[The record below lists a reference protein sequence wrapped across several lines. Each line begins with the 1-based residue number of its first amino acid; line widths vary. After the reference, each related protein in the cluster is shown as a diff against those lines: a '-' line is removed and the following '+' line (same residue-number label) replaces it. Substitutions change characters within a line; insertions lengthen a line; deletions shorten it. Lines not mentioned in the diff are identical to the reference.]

1 MTSNQLRTSFLDF
14 FKAHGHT
21 VVPSSSL
28 VPEDD
33 PTLLFAN
40 AGMNQFKKIFLGQEK
55 RAYTRAAS
63 AQKCLRVS
71 GKHNDLEE
79 VGKDGRHHTF
89 FEMLGNWSFGDYYK
103 AEAIEWAWE
112 YLTKVLGLS
121 QDRLW
126 ASVFRDDDEAAELWP
141 KATAISKEKVR
152 RFDEKENFWE
162 MGETGPCGP
171 CSEIHYDL
179 TQKPCSPNC
188 GPNCSCGRFTEI
200 WNLVFIQYER
210 DSKGQLH
217 PLTEKHVDTGM
228 GFERLASLMQSVSS
242 NYEIDLFMPIIRH
255 TESLSGLSF
264 GGEHDTSFRVI
275 ADHIRALGFTIADG
289 AIPSNEGRGYVL
301 RRILRR
307 AARHGRVLGLRE
319 PFLHRLMSALQETMG
334 KAYPELVSRRE
345 HIALVVKSEEERFNE
360 TLDIG
365 LDLFERVAKEAQAKG
380 QKVIP
385 GSEVFKLYDTYGFPV
400 DLTQVMAEEKGLA
413 LDLSGY
419 EREMEGQRERARSAA
434 KFYQKAVEDV
444 NMLSVSGE
452 DSLNSRFVGYDNDE
466 AKTHISKVYANEE
479 KDELVGLVLSETP
492 FYAESGGQVNDHGII
507 IGRDFHW
514 EVLSLLRKDG
524 DVIHLGKFV
533 IPSEGEARKKRLW
546 VSLPGQ
552 VVTAKIT
559 ASRRRATERNHTAT
573 HLLQASLRQVLGT
586 HVHQKGSLVAPDRL
600 RFDFTHFA
608 QPSRDDLE
616 RIEALVNERIR
627 DNVPVQTSVMPLEEA
642 RRAGAMALF
651 GEKYEEKVRVVQV
664 PGVSL
669 ELCGGT
675 HVRATGEIGLFLII
689 SESSIASGVRRI
701 EALTGEEAYKYAKER
716 ERILADLSSKLAVG
730 AEGLPERVEKLTGEN
745 AELHKRLERGKS
757 QALSEMAADLIKK
770 AEVMNGL
777 RVVIAQVECDTN
789 DRLRQ
794 LGDLLRKGL
803 GSGIGILACIL
814 EGKAAFV
821 AIATEDVAKSG
832 KVTAGEIAKKLGQAV
847 GGTGGGRPHLAQAG
861 GKDIAKISN
870 ALEDIRKHLHS
881 TL

>member
-1 MTSNQLRTSFLDF
+1 MTSNELRTSFLEF
-14 FKAHGHT
+14 FKVHGHT
-21 VVPSSSL
+21 IVPSSSL
-28 VPEDD
+28 IPEDD
-33 PTLLFAN
+33 PTLLYAN
-40 AGMNQFKKIFLGQEK
+40 AGMNQFKRIFLGQEK

-112 YLTKVLGLS
+112 YLTKVLSLPK
-121 QDRLW
+121 DRLW
-126 ASVFRDDDEAAELWP
+126 ATVFRDDDEAADLWP
-141 KATAISKEKVR
+141 KVTGIPRERVWRFNEK
-152 RFDEKENFWE
+152 DNFWE

-171 CSEIHYDL
+171 CSEISYDL
-179 TQKPCSPNC
+179 TRKPCSSTC
-188 GPNCSCGRFTEI
+188 GPNCPCGRFSEI
-200 WNLVFIQYER
+200 WNLVFIQFNRDER
-210 DSKGQLH
+210 GELH
-217 PLTEKHVDTGM
+217 TLKAKHVDTGM
-228 GFERLASLMQSVSS
+228 GFERTVALMQGVSS
-242 NYEIDLFMPIIRH
+242 DYETDLFMPIIRQV
-255 TESLSGLSF
+255 ESLSRFEF
-264 GGEHDTSFRVI
+264 GGDHATSFQVI

-289 AIPSNEGRGYVL
+289 AIPGNEGRGYVL

-307 AARHGRVLGLRE
+307 AARHGRVLGLHE
-319 PFLHRLMSALQETMG
+319 PFLYRLTSTLVDEMG
-334 KAYPELVSRRE
+334 QAYPELVSRRE

-365 LDLFERVAKEAQAKG
+365 IELFDKVAREVQAAG
-380 QKVIP
+380 AKVIP
-385 GSEVFKLYDTYGFPV
+385 GSEVFKLYDTYGFPL
-400 DLTQVMAEEKGLA
+400 DLTQVMAEEKGLS
-413 LDLSGY
+413 LDLESY
-419 EREMEGQRERARSAA
+419 EREMKSQRERARSATQ
-434 KFYQKAVEDV
+434 FTQKASEDA
-444 NMLSVSGE
+444 LSQAQVYALPGE
-452 DSLNSRFVGYDNDE
+452 NSRYVGYEKDE
-466 AKTHISKVYANEE
+466 IETIVSKVYATASG
-479 KDELVGLVLSETP
+479 ELLGLVLAETP
-492 FYAESGGQVNDHGII
+492 FYTESGGQVDDGGVIT
-507 IGRDFHW
+507 GKGFRF
-514 EVLSLLRKDG
+514 EVGSLRKKDG
-524 DVIHLGKFV
+524 EVIHLGGLAKGETKTNSYS
-533 IPSEGEARKKRLW
+533 SE
-546 VSLPGQ
+546 SLLGQ
-552 VVTAKIT
+552 EVKATVFS
-559 ASRRRATERNHTAT
+559 SRRRATERNHTAT

-608 QPSRDDLE
+608 QPSRTDLE

-627 DNVPVQTSVMPLEEA
+627 DNVPVQTSVMSLEEA
-642 RRAGAMALF
+642 RKAGAMALF
-651 GEKYEEKVRVVQV
+651 GEKYEENVRVVQV

-701 EALTGEEAYKYAKER
+701 EALTGEEAYKYTKER
-716 ERILADLSSKLAVG
+716 ERILTDLSSKLAVG
-730 AEGLPERVEKLTGEN
+730 AEDLPKHVEKLTAEN

-770 AEVMNGL
+770 AEVMNDL
-777 RVVIAQVECDTN
+777 RVVIALVECDTN

-861 GKDIAKISN
+861 GKDIAQIPN
-870 ALEDIRKHLHS
+870 ALEDVRKHLHS
-881 TL
+881 IL

>member
-1 MTSNQLRTSFLDF
+1 LDF
-14 FKAHGHT
+14 FKAYGHT
-21 VVPSSSL
+21 VVPSTSL

-103 AEAIEWAWE
+103 AEAMEWAWE
-112 YLTKVLGLS
+112 YLAKVLGLS

-126 ASVFRDDDEAAELWP
+126 VSIFRDDDEAAELWP
-141 KATAISKEKVR
+141 KATAISKERVR

-179 TQKPCSPNC
+179 TRKPCSANC
-188 GPNCSCGRFTEI
+188 GPNCACGRFVEI
-200 WNLVFIQYER
+200 WNLVFIQYNR
-210 DSKGQLH
+210 DANGRLQ
-217 PLTEKHVDTGM
+217 PLVSRHVDTGL
-228 GFERLASLMQSVSS
+228 GFERVMALIQGVTS
-242 NYEIDLFMPIIRH
+242 NYETDLFLPIIRQ
-255 TESLSGLSF
+255 TESLSGFAF
-264 GGEHDTSFRVI
+264 GGNYDTSFQVI

-307 AARHGRVLGLRE
+307 AARHGRVLGLHE
-319 PFLHRLMSALQETMG
+319 PFLHRLTNILVDGMG
-334 KAYPELVSRRE
+334 KAYPELASRRE

-360 TLDIG
+360 TLDVGIE
-365 LDLFERVAKEAQAKG
+365 LFEKVAKEVQAQGGKI
-380 QKVIP
+380 IP
-385 GSEVFKLYDTYGFPV
+385 GSEVFKLYDTYGFPL
-400 DLTQVMAEEKGLA
+400 DLTQVMADEKGLS
-413 LDLSGY
+413 LDREGY
-419 EREMEGQRERARSAA
+419 ERAMASQRERARSAA
-434 KFYQKAVEDV
+434 KFSQKV
-444 NMLSVSGE
+444 GE
-452 DSLNSRFVGYDNDE
+452 DALTKARAFALPGENSRYRGYDQDE
-466 AKTHISKVYANEE
+466 TETKISKVYVS
-479 KDELVGLVLSETP
+479 DSGELLGLVLAETP
-492 FYAESGGQVNDHGII
+492 FYVESGGQVDDQGVIT
-507 IGRDFHW
+507 GRDFSFKVESLSKRDGEIVHLGGMVKEAAPKEAYSW
-514 EVLSLLRKDG
+514 DSLL
-524 DVIHLGKFV
+524 
-533 IPSEGEARKKRLW
+533 
-546 VSLPGQ
+546 GQ
-552 VVTAKIT
+552 TVRAAVYLNP
-559 ASRRRATERNHTAT
+559 RRATKRNHTAT
-573 HLLQASLRQVLGT
+573 HLLHAALRQVLGI
-586 HVHQKGSLVAPDRL
+586 HVHQQGSLVAPDRL

-616 RIEALVNERIR
+616 RIETLVNERIR
-627 DNVPVQTSVMPLEEA
+627 ANSPLITDVMPLEEA
-642 RRAGAMALF
+642 RKSGAIALF

-701 EALTGEEAYKYAKER
+701 EALTGEGAYKYAKER
-716 ERILADLSSKLAVG
+716 ERILSDLSSKLAIR
-730 AEGLPERVEKLTGEN
+730 AEDLPKRVEKLTGEN

-757 QALSEMAADLIKK
+757 QALSEIATDLINK

-777 RVVIAQVECDTN
+777 RVVIALVECDTN

-794 LGDLLRKGL
+794 LGDLLRKSL

-861 GKDIAKISN
+861 GKDIAQIPN
-870 ALEDIRKHLHS
+870 ALEDIRRHLHS
-881 TL
+881 IL

>member
-40 AGMNQFKKIFLGQEK
+40 AGMNQFKKIFLGQER

-103 AEAIEWAWE
+103 AEAIERAWE

-141 KATAISKEKVR
+141 KATAISKERVR

-242 NYEIDLFMPIIRH
+242 NYETDLFMPIIRH

-345 HIALVVKSEEERFNE
+345 HIALVVKSEEKRFNE

-400 DLTQVMAEEKGLA
+400 DLTQVMAEEKGLS

-434 KFYQKAVEDV
+434 QFAQKANGDV
-444 NMLSVSGE
+444 LSLARIHALPGE
-452 DSLNSRFVGYDNDE
+452 DSRYAGY
-466 AKTHISKVYANEE
+466 E
-479 KDELVGLVLSETP
+479 KDECETQIRKVYISASGDLSGLVLGETP
-492 FYAESGGQVNDHGII
+492 FYAESGGQVDDEGEIAGLNF
-507 IGRDFHW
+507 RF
-514 EVLSLLRKDG
+514 EVTSLRKRERE
-524 DVIHLGKFV
+524 VVHLGKAIV
-533 IPSEGEARKKRLW
+533 GRPPWE
-546 VSLPGQ
+546 SLPGQ
-552 VVTAKIT
+552 NVRASVFS
-559 ASRRRATERNHTAT
+559 SRRRATERNHTAT

-716 ERILADLSSKLAVG
+716 ERILSDLSSKLAVG
-730 AEGLPERVEKLTGEN
+730 VDGLPERVEKLTGEN

-757 QALSEMAADLIKK
+757 QALSEMAADLIIK

-803 GSGIGILACIL
+803 GSGIGILACIF

-861 GKDIAKISN
+861 GKDIAQISN
-870 ALEDIRKHLHS
+870 ALEDIRKYLHS
-881 TL
+881 IL

>member
-1 MTSNQLRTSFLDF
+1 MTSNQLRASFLDF

-33 PTLLFAN
+33 TTLLFAN

-79 VGKDGRHHTF
+79 VGKDGRHHTL

-141 KATAISKEKVR
+141 KATGISKERVR
-152 RFDEKENFWE
+152 CFDEKENFWE

-242 NYEIDLFMPIIRH
+242 NYETDLFMPIIRH

-264 GGEHDTSFRVI
+264 GGEHDISFRVI

-345 HIALVVKSEEERFNE
+345 HIALVVKSEEEGFNE

-365 LDLFERVAKEAQAKG
+365 MGLFERVAKEAQAKG

-400 DLTQVMAEEKGLA
+400 DLTQVMAEEKGLS
-413 LDLSGY
+413 LDISAY

-434 KFYQKAVEDV
+434 QFAQKANGDL
-444 NMLSVSGE
+444 LSLARIHALPGE
-452 DSLNSRFVGYDNDE
+452 DSRYVGYEKNE
-466 AKTHISKVYANEE
+466 CETQIRKVYVSTSG
-479 KDELVGLVLSETP
+479 DLSGLVLGETP
-492 FYAESGGQVNDHGII
+492 FYAESGGQVDDEGEITGLNF
-507 IGRDFHW
+507 RF
-514 EVLSLLRKDG
+514 EVTSLRKREREF
-524 DVIHLGKFV
+524 VHLGKAIV
-533 IPSEGEARKKRLW
+533 GRPPWE
-546 VSLPGQ
+546 SLPGQ
-552 VVTAKIT
+552 NVRASVFS
-559 ASRRRATERNHTAT
+559 SRRRATERNHTAT
-573 HLLQASLRQVLGT
+573 HLLQASLRQVLGK

-608 QPSRDDLE
+608 QPSRDNLG

-675 HVRATGEIGLFLII
+675 HVRATGEIGIFLII
-689 SESSIASGVRRI
+689 NEFSIASGVRRI

-745 AELHKRLERGKS
+745 TELNKRLERGKS

-770 AEVMNGL
+770 GEVMNGH

-861 GKDIAKISN
+861 GKDIAQISN
-870 ALEDIRKHLHS
+870 ALEDIRKDLHS
-881 TL
+881 IL

>member
-40 AGMNQFKKIFLGQEK
+40 AGMNQFKKIFLGQER

-103 AEAIEWAWE
+103 AEAIERAWE

-141 KATAISKEKVR
+141 KATAISKERVR

-210 DSKGQLH
+210 DSKSQLH

-242 NYEIDLFMPIIRH
+242 NYETDLFMPIIRH
-255 TESLSGLSF
+255 TESLSGLFF

-345 HIALVVKSEEERFNE
+345 HIALVVKSEEKRFNE

-400 DLTQVMAEEKGLA
+400 DLTQVMAEEKGLS

-434 KFYQKAVEDV
+434 QFAQKANGD
-444 NMLSVSGE
+444 
-452 DSLNSRFVGYDNDE
+452 
-466 AKTHISKVYANEE
+466 
-479 KDELVGLVLSETP
+479 
-492 FYAESGGQVNDHGII
+492 
-507 IGRDFHW
+507 
-514 EVLSLLRKDG
+514 VLSLAR
-524 DVIHLGKFV
+524 IH
-533 IPSEGEARKKRLW
+533 A
-546 VSLPGQ
+546 LP
-552 VVTAKIT
+552 
-559 ASRRRATERNHTAT
+559 
-573 HLLQASLRQVLGT
+573 
-586 HVHQKGSLVAPDRL
+586 
-600 RFDFTHFA
+600 
-608 QPSRDDLE
+608 
-616 RIEALVNERIR
+616 
-627 DNVPVQTSVMPLEEA
+627 
-642 RRAGAMALF
+642 
-651 GEKYEEKVRVVQV
+651 
-664 PGVSL
+664 
-669 ELCGGT
+669 
-675 HVRATGEIGLFLII
+675 GEIGR
-689 SESSIASGVRRI
+689 AHV
-701 EALTGEEAYKYAKER
+701 
-716 ERILADLSSKLAVG
+716 
-730 AEGLPERVEKLTGEN
+730 
-745 AELHKRLERGKS
+745 
-757 QALSEMAADLIKK
+757 
-770 AEVMNGL
+770 
-777 RVVIAQVECDTN
+777 
-789 DRLRQ
+789 
-794 LGDLLRKGL
+794 
-803 GSGIGILACIL
+803 
-814 EGKAAFV
+814 
-821 AIATEDVAKSG
+821 
-832 KVTAGEIAKKLGQAV
+832 
-847 GGTGGGRPHLAQAG
+847 
-861 GKDIAKISN
+861 
-870 ALEDIRKHLHS
+870 
-881 TL
+881 